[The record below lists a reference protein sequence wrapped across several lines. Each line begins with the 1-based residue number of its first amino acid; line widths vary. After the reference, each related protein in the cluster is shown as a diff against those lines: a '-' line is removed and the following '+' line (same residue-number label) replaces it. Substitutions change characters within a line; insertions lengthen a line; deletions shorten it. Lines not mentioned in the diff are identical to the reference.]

1 MNKLLNIVWAAC
13 LVHSACAVS
22 VTPEIVGTRE
32 IPAARALCLKEYGE
46 TYGKGRTAGRELRIS
61 SELLY
66 PADVRKSPF
75 ARGKQEFSEPVYIH
89 IIISRLPAGAVGGA
103 AHYLVSPESGKIID
117 RYHER

>member
-1 MNKLLNIVWAAC
+1 MNKLLSIVWAAC

-32 IPAARALCLKEYGE
+32 IPAARALCLKEYGG
-46 TYGKGRTAGRELRIS
+46 TYGKGRPAGKELHIS
-61 SELLY
+61 CELLY
-66 PADVRKSPF
+66 LPDVRKSPF
-75 ARGKQEFSEPVYIH
+75 ARRKQEFSEPVYIH
-89 IIISRLPAGAVGGA
+89 VSISRLAPGAVGGA